1 MSSSETSPDYMRPLE
16 GDSVGGETVA
26 LISEK
31 WPHSIN
37 PEDDYQGELKDEP
50 PEKTPP
56 WDEHVAHGRQELL
69 SELQLLVTHSFRATK
84 WAETQTDLPDG
95 LLTDI
100 RAVAEKLRQTVRT
113 LS

>member
-1 MSSSETSPDYMRPLE
+1 MNTPSNHMRPLE
-16 GDSVGGETVA
+16 GEPVGGETVS
-26 LISEK
+26 LVSEK
-31 WPHSIN
+31 YSIKLD
-37 PEDDYQGELKDEP
+37 EDYQGELKDEP
-50 PEKTPP
+50 PGQTPP

-69 SELQLLVTHSFRATK
+69 SELHLLVTHSFRATK